1 MVNIITLCNQLNK
14 DYDYIKQL
22 CYNCE
27 IPIQA
32 DKEGEF
38 ISDEDAKLFIDKEI
52 KTPNRYNKRNGVECL
67 DITDTLCCG
76 NNIQY
81 FYIGIITKYLYRR
94 LNVTDLKKARV
105 YLDKWIE
112 NAEKNGVIK

>member
-1 MVNIITLCNQLNK
+1 MVDVITLANQLNK

-27 IPIQA
+27 IPIHA
-32 DKEGEF
+32 DKDGEF
-38 ISDEDAKLFIDKEI
+38 ISDEDAKLFMNNEVSVP
-52 KTPNRYNKRNGVECL
+52 TRYNKRGMECL
-67 DITDTLCCG
+67 NITNILSGD

-81 FYIGIITKYLYRR
+81 FYLGCIMKYLYRR
-94 LNVTDLKKARV
+94 MNVTDLKKART

-112 NAEKNGVIK
+112 NAEKQGVIK

>member
-1 MVNIITLCNQLNK
+1 MVNVITLANQLNK

-27 IPIQA
+27 IPIHA

-38 ISDEDAKLFIDKEI
+38 ISDEDAKLFMNSEVSVP
-52 KTPNRYNKRNGVECL
+52 TRYNKRGVECL
-67 DITDTLCCG
+67 DITNTLSG
-76 NNIQY
+76 DNNIQY
-81 FYIGIITKYLYRR
+81 FYLGCIMKYLYRR
-94 LNVTDLKKARV
+94 MNVTDLKKAGT
-105 YLDKWIE
+105 YLNKWIE

>member
-1 MVNIITLCNQLNK
+1 MVDIITLANQLNK

-27 IPIQA
+27 IPIHA

-38 ISDEDAKLFIDKEI
+38 ISDEDAQLFINKET
-52 KTPNRYNKRNGVECL
+52 KTPNRYNNRNGVECL
-67 DITDTLCCG
+67 DITDTLSCG

-81 FYIGIITKYLYRR
+81 FYLGCIMKYLYRR
-94 LNVTDLKKARV
+94 INVTDLKKARV

-112 NAEKNGVIK
+112 NAEKKGVIK

>member
-1 MVNIITLCNQLNK
+1 MVNVITLANQLHK

-27 IPIQA
+27 IPIHA

-38 ISDEDAKLFIDKEI
+38 ISDEDAKLFMNNEVVVP
-52 KTPNRYNKRNGVECL
+52 TRYNKRGVECL
-67 DITDTLCCG
+67 DITNTLSG
-76 NNIQY
+76 DNNIQY
-81 FYIGIITKYLYRR
+81 FYLGCIMKYLYRR
-94 LNVTDLKKARV
+94 MNVTDLKKART

-112 NAEKNGVIK
+112 NAEKKGVVK